1 MYVYNVVKCVRFVVL
16 QKQVCMKVGFNTKGI
31 LASSL
36 ICVCVGGVRVCVYD
50 WMNACMYVCT

>member
-36 ICVCVGGVRVCVYD
+36 ICVCVWVGYVYVS
-50 WMNACMYVCT
+50 MTE

>member
-36 ICVCVGGVRVCVYD
+36 ICVCVCVGGVRVCVYD
-50 WMNACMYVCT
+50 